1 MKTKIKSLLL
11 AVIFTVISCITL
23 TANATGGIPDAD
35 GDGRI
40 SISDAV
46 AIRMYLAGQHCP
58 TQPDAYDTDRNGII
72 SYMDARCVE
81 MYLAQTWGGNGAAS
95 SSNVEDTIT
104 GKNYKVFNATNGNLL
119 RSYTLSPLAS
129 KNNSRD
135 AIGTDDRVID
145 WTKSGTVKLL
155 MQGGS
160 LGTGFVVDSHTIATA
175 AHCVYNSEYECTPLY
190 DILLFDTNGNVT
202 LHATPVECHIPSIYA
217 THHELDYAL
226 ITVEEDLSDYACFS
240 LGVVSNSSNVYN
252 KSVSVTGFPGVVNGI
267 AVNGFDNHV
276 MYTGNGVIVS
286 CEDKRLIY
294 NADTSAGN
302 SGGPVYITETINGNT
317 YFSVIAITASL
328 GGNDEVLNSIGTRI
342 NTNLIHFYKN
352 NPNINW

>member
-72 SYMDARCVE
+72 SYMDARCVD
-81 MYLAQTWGGNGAAS
+81 MYLAQTWSGNGTGS
-95 SSNVEDTIT
+95 SSSFEDSNTSRSYNV
-104 GKNYKVFNATNGNLL
+104 YNAANGNYL
-119 RSYTLSPLAS
+119 RNYTLSPLAS
-129 KNNSRD
+129 KNNTRG
-135 AIGTDDRVID
+135 AIGTADRVID
-145 WTKSGTVKLL
+145 WTKSGTVKL
-155 MQGGS
+155 MTSTNYRGS
-160 LGTGFVVDSHTIATA
+160 GFVVGSHTIATA

-202 LHATPVECHIPSIYA
+202 LHATPVECHISSIYA

-226 ITVEEDLSDYACFS
+226 ITVEEDLSDYACFN
-240 LGVVSNSSNVYN
+240 LGTVSNSENAYHQ
-252 KSVSVTGFPGVVNGI
+252 SVSVTGFPGKVNETT
-267 AVNGFDNHV
+267 VNDFDNHT
-276 MYTGNGVIVS
+276 MYTGSGVINRT
-286 CEDKRLIY
+286 DNKHLFY
-294 NADTSAGN
+294 NADTSGGN
-302 SGGPVYITETINGNT
+302 SGGPVYVTESINGNLFLT
-317 YFSVIAITASL
+317 VIAIHTN
-328 GGNDEVLNSIGTRI
+328 GTDYTGNNSGIRI
-342 NTNLIHFYKN
+342 DTNIIHFFKN
-352 NPNINW
+352 NPNLNW